1 MSGTLSDAL
10 VFLGATGDLA
20 YKKIF
25 PSLQAM
31 VKRGNLKGP
40 VVGVAKDDWSIEQF
54 RARARDSIEKHST
67 IDEAAF
73 AKLSAM
79 LEYVGGDYK
88 DPATFAKLRQLLGSA
103 QHPTHYLAIPPV
115 LFAPVTEQLGNSKC
129 SSGARVIIEK
139 PFGRDLASAIALNKT
154 ILEYFDETSIFRI
167 DHYLGKTAV
176 QNLMYF
182 RFANAILEPIWNR
195 QHVEC
200 VQITMAEDF
209 GVQGRGAFYEEA
221 GAIRDVMQNHLLQI
235 VAHLAMEPPAGP
247 DAESVRDE
255 KVKVL
260 KSIPPLG
267 PDCIVRGQFRGYR
280 DEKGVAPNSQVET
293 YAAIRLWINSWRWK
307 GVPFHIR
314 AGKNM
319 PVTCTEVQVR
329 FRQPPAIYSA
339 TPPPANYFRFRI
351 SPDVVLALGAQVL
364 DDGVEMKGEP
374 VELMATD
381 NPRTGEM
388 EPYERLLTDAMKGD
402 ASLFA
407 REDSV
412 EQAWRIVDPVIK
424 TGAPLFEYDPNT
436 WGPSE
441 EVEKKIKPCG
451 GWQNPVINGS
461 APEA

>member
-1 MSGTLSDAL
+1 MNGSPSDAL

-40 VVGVAKDDWSIEQF
+40 VVGVAKDDWNIEQF

-88 DPATFAKLRQLLGSA
+88 DPATFTKLRQILGSA

-115 LFAPVTEQLGNSKC
+115 LFAPVTEQLGNSGC
-129 SSGARVIIEK
+129 SKGARVIIEK

-154 ILEYFDETSIFRI
+154 ILEYFDESSIFRI

-176 QNLMYF
+176 QNLLFF
-182 RFANAILEPIWNR
+182 RFSNAILEPIWNR

-200 VQITMAEDF
+200 VQITMAENF

-221 GAIRDVMQNHLLQI
+221 GAIRDVIQNHLLQI

-247 DAESVRDE
+247 DAESIRDE

-260 KSIPPLG
+260 KSIPPLN
-267 PDCIVRGQFRGYR
+267 PDDLVRGQFRGYR
-280 DEKGVAPNSQVET
+280 DEKG
-293 YAAIRLWINSWRWK
+293 
-307 GVPFHIR
+307 
-314 AGKNM
+314 
-319 PVTCTEVQVR
+319 
-329 FRQPPAIYSA
+329 
-339 TPPPANYFRFRI
+339 
-351 SPDVVLALGAQVL
+351 
-364 DDGVEMKGEP
+364 
-374 VELMATD
+374 
-381 NPRTGEM
+381 
-388 EPYERLLTDAMKGD
+388 
-402 ASLFA
+402 
-407 REDSV
+407 
-412 EQAWRIVDPVIK
+412 
-424 TGAPLFEYDPNT
+424 
-436 WGPSE
+436 
-441 EVEKKIKPCG
+441 
-451 GWQNPVINGS
+451 
-461 APEA
+461 